1 MLLKVKVRPSSSKD
15 EILAFKEPDS
25 LEISLRAKPENNE
38 ANRALCQFLAKFF
51 GKRVEAIKILQGR
64 TSQKKVLSVEG
75 LTETELKERFSR

>member
-1 MLLKVKVRPSSSKD
+1 MLLKVKVRPSSGKD

-25 LEISLRAKPENNE
+25 LEVSLRAKPEKNE
-38 ANRALCQFLAKFF
+38 ANIALCKFLANFF

-75 LTETELKERFSR
+75 LTETELKEKFSK

>member
-38 ANRALCQFLAKFF
+38 ANRALCKFLAKFF
-51 GKRVEAIKILQGR
+51 GKREEAIKILQGR